1 MSLLPTD
8 GILSNISHLLC
19 VVVTTPR
26 MRRIPLSPDGIV
38 IRAADVAELESASA
52 LRPDLQVSK
61 SSEMEIQRGIRDEDL
76 RLAALECA
84 SFPHTI

>member
-1 MSLLPTD
+1 MVSSQTYP
-8 GILSNISHLLC
+8 HLLC

-26 MRRIPLSPDGIV
+26 VRRIPLSPNGIV

-52 LRPDLQVSK
+52 YSQTFRSAKAPK
-61 SSEMEIQRGIRDEDL
+61 WKYKRGIRDEDL
-76 RLAALECA
+76 RLVPLECA

>member
-1 MSLLPTD
+1 MSLLPTG
-8 GILSNISHLLC
+8 GILSNIPHLLC

-26 MRRIPLSPDGIV
+26 VRRIPLSPNGIV

-52 LRPDLQVSK
+52 YSQAFRSAKAPK
-61 SSEMEIQRGIRDEDL
+61 MEMQKGIRDEDL
-76 RLAALECA
+76 RLATLECA